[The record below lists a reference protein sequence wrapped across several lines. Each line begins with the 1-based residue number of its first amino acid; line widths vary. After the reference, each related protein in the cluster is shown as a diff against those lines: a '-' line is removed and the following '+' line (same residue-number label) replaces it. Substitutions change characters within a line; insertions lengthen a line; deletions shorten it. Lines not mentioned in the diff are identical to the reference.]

1 MQFHRVN
8 NKEHQHSLVVST
20 FLHMHMR
27 QNSMSSSFEGFL
39 YLLWTWTCSIVRRG
53 SSWAGQFS
61 PPLPSLFHCLFSVT
75 GACFPFL
82 CGGSWLSCQD
92 LPAMGEVSIKE
103 LAANTGSS
111 RMFQAPKLHLVVQLL
126 IYCLEVFF
134 FTLIQKLIFQNNFQI
149 LMHSI

>member
-8 NKEHQHSLVVST
+8 NKEHQHFLVVST

-27 QNSMSSSFEGFL
+27 QNSMYSSFEGFL
-39 YLLWTWTCSIVRRG
+39 YLFWTWTCSIVRRG

-82 CGGSWLSCQD
+82 CGGSWLSCKA
-92 LPAMGEVSIKE
+92 LPAMGELS
-103 LAANTGSS
+103 
-111 RMFQAPKLHLVVQLL
+111 LHLGAGCQYWKLLDVSGTQPPLSVQLL
-126 IYCLEVFF
+126 INCFEVFF
-134 FTLIQKLIFQNNFQI
+134 YFNPETYFSKQFSNLNA
-149 LMHSI
+149 

>member
-8 NKEHQHSLVVST
+8 NKEHQHFLVVST
-20 FLHMHMR
+20 FLQMHMR
-27 QNSMSSSFEGFL
+27 QNSMCSSFEGFL
-39 YLLWTWTCSIVRRG
+39 YLFWTWTCSVVRSG

-126 IYCLEVFF
+126 IYCFEVFF
-134 FTLIQKLIFQNNFQI
+134 FYFNPETYFSKQFSNLNA
-149 LMHSI
+149 

>member
-8 NKEHQHSLVVST
+8 NKEHQHSLVVSL
-20 FLHMHMR
+20 FLHMHMH
-27 QNSMSSSFEGFL
+27 QNSMSSSYEGFL
-39 YLLWTWTCSIVRRG
+39 YLFRTRTCSIVRRG

-126 IYCLEVFF
+126 IYCFEVFF
-134 FTLIQKLIFQNNFQI
+134 FYFNPETYFSKQFSNLNA
-149 LMHSI
+149 